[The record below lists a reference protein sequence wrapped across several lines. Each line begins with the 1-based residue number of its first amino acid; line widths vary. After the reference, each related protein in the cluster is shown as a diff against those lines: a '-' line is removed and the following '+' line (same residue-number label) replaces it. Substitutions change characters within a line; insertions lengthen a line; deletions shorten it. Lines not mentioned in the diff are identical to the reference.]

1 MLPFLISILNIFFL
15 FELSHFQTYCLY
27 CSCWFLAQADL
38 NHLSRLSFLL
48 LCRLLGG
55 TAGNWELFFSSPPPP
70 LQLIYF
76 SDAGHSQDHPDQR
89 TLRRFILSRTCGS
102 TIPETAGTVH
112 AKAASAEAVLGI
124 WGKGQDQR
132 SPARAQ
138 PLPLN
143 TYLLICVFQI
153 ICEGTGCS
161 ACSVPQGSQ

>member
-1 MLPFLISILNIFFL
+1 MLPFLTIILNIFFL

-55 TAGNWELFFSSPPPP
+55 TAGNWDLFFSSPPPP

-89 TLRRFILSRTCGS
+89 TLRRFILSRTWGS

-124 WGKGQDQR
+124 WGKGQDQC